1 MALTDPELDLLRE
14 LLEDDPTSELYLQV
28 GAELVRRG
36 QFAEAL
42 PVLARGVAH
51 DKDPEG
57 HTLLARAALE
67 VGEYDVCL
75 TSLEA
80 IDTDP
85 ATAPDAANVKM
96 LAYERKGEL
105 DLAREVAE
113 ALLKVQPDDVV
124 AGAVL
129 ERLDAPPPD
138 ASGRASDPFVTV
150 ERAER
155 YVIVGRTDRAIRM
168 YRRVL
173 FHNPGD
179 RGIELRLR
187 QLAAGDPMPISDDLS
202 EELTD
207 PGLAPP
213 EFTMP
218 APNIKGTDTPAVERS
233 AEPSGPKSR
242 GGTPTKPP
250 GRRRRRSLIRR

>member
-14 LLEDDPTSELYLQV
+14 LLEDDPTSELYVQV

-36 QFAEAL
+36 QFADAL

-75 TSLEA
+75 SSLEA
-80 IDTDP
+80 IDSDP
-85 ATAPDAANVKM
+85 TTAPDAANVKM

-105 DLAREVAE
+105 ALARSIAE
-113 ALLKVQPDDVV
+113 ALLEVQPDDVV
-124 AGAVL
+124 AGSVL

-138 ASGRASDPFVTV
+138 ATGRASDPFVTV

-155 YVIVGRTDRAIRM
+155 YVIVGRTDRAIRI

-187 QLAAGDPMPISDDLS
+187 QLSAGDSMPVSDDLS

-207 PGLAPP
+207 PSLAPP
-213 EFTMP
+213 EFKMP
-218 APNIKGTDTPAVERS
+218 APGIKSTDSPAVERS
-233 AEPSGPKSR
+233 AEPSTP
-242 GGTPTKPP
+242 TPTKPK

>member
-1 MALTDPELDLLRE
+1 VALTDPELDLLRE
-14 LLEDDPTSELYLQV
+14 LLEDDPTSELYVQV
-28 GAELVRRG
+28 GGELVRRG

-75 TSLEA
+75 TSLES

-85 ATAPDAANVKM
+85 ATAPEAANVKM

-105 DLAREVAE
+105 ALARSIAE
-113 ALLKVQPDDVV
+113 ALLEVQPDDVV
-124 AGAVL
+124 AGSVL

-187 QLAAGDPMPISDDLS
+187 QLTAGDSMPVNDDLS

-207 PGLAPP
+207 PSLAPP
-213 EFTMP
+213 EFKMP
-218 APNIKGTDTPAVERS
+218 APGIKGTEAPVVDRTGESSGSPRRGTPA
-233 AEPSGPKSR
+233 
-242 GGTPTKPP
+242 KPP

>member
-1 MALTDPELDLLRE
+1 VALTDPELDLLRE
-14 LLEDDPTSELYLQV
+14 LLEDDPTSDLYLQV
-28 GAELVRRG
+28 GEELVRRG

-42 PVLARGVAH
+42 PVLAKGVSH
-51 DKDPEG
+51 DHDPNG
-57 HTLLARAALE
+57 HALLARAALE
-67 VGEYDVCL
+67 VGDYDVCVG
-75 TSLEA
+75 SLDA
-80 IDTDP
+80 VDTDP
-85 ATAPDAANVKM
+85 TTAPDNANVLM
-96 LAYERKGEL
+96 LALERRGQL
-105 DLAREVAE
+105 DDARDLAN
-113 ALLKVQPDDVV
+113 ALLTAIPGDVV
-124 AGAVL
+124 ATAVL

-155 YVIVGRTDRAIRM
+155 YVVVGRVDRAIRV

-179 RGIELRLR
+179 KGIELRLR
-187 QLAAGDPMPISDDLS
+187 QLAADESLPAVDDLS

-218 APNIKGTDTPAVERS
+218 APGIKSTGSPAVER
-233 AEPSGPKSR
+233 ATAPPSSTS
-242 GGTPTKPP
+242 GGDTKGK